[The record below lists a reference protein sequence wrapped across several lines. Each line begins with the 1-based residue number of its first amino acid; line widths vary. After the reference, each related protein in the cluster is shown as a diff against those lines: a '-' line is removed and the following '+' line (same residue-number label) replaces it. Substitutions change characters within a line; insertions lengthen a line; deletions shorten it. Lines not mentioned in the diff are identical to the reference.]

1 MGETKTDN
9 KLILDRAKAA
19 VLAHDYMLAARL
31 YKNLLKDDPTNEN
44 LLNDLGSL
52 YQKSGRDA
60 DAIPIYKQIISE
72 SPDNVDALNHLGGI
86 YRRLKKFDQSIDVLE
101 KAIIADENNIQS
113 FYNLGFTYKL
123 MGNYEEALQCFNRVV
138 EENQEDVLAYNHLGS
153 IYALQNKHEDAV
165 SSYQR
170 GLKVDPNHPILH
182 LNLAKSYEKLGRL
195 DLAANEY
202 EASLRSKPGWLEAI
216 DSYADL
222 MLSRNMTKNAA
233 DLVGQAIMLNPQN
246 VKMHAKMGDVYTRQN
261 GYDDAEA
268 EYNTALKWDP
278 DNKRVLSS
286 LADVYDLHGKSK
298 DAIHTMSHYEKLDPE
313 NKEML
318 KQYAKIL
325 LTADKLSAANK
336 KINQI
341 LEENPDDIQ
350 ALNLLGQYYIC
361 CGEDNKAESCF
372 EQIKTADPDY
382 TAYYRDSARRY
393 SQKGNFKKAEEDL
406 KKYLETNSEDAAA
419 IAMLAEGYEKQ
430 NRIQEAYNAYEKL
443 GSVDKDNRLYRE
455 RIGSVRSSLSALNGG
470 KNALE
475 ADQGEVD
482 LSVLGKGG
490 DPDASVNEEE
500 VVVMPEEN
508 PDMKVSDLD
517 LSQADSQEFRHND
530 DFSFEKL
537 THNDETGASPFD
549 KTLDDE
555 ILADRTENYMDLD
568 DLVPDTP
575 VFEEEDEESILK
587 NNPFG
592 ASRGHEPRPSDDFE
606 SAFETEDIRSDEK
619 PVSSMDVSDGMYEEE
634 APVEDG
640 SSYGFDSQ
648 DAEPAPQASQ
658 EPLEEEVS
666 ESVPLQDESF
676 EGQAESADGE
686 FDPLAGLD
694 VDESLDGEDN
704 AFESDDQ
711 FETEPELDEELPQ
724 MEYEDLEFPAD
735 ASIDDEIDI
744 EPEEEP
750 QVELPVEEEPQR
762 FVPEPPAESASD
774 FDFPEVEDITPQAE
788 TVEESSDGM
797 ETISADDF
805 FNDDDDSPKVQIP
818 MGDELGLDGI
828 EGEGNG
834 EAEIQE
840 EPVIIPEPEPD
851 AEDYEFPEI
860 DEIADENSPETL
872 KLPVDGDPDLEVA
885 PLPAD
890 DMAEEEMAEDAMPEG
905 DASVAG
911 MTEDVPSDLDQALDA
926 EVDVPLDETVLEEDS
941 SVEDFAQPEIEQDDL
956 NLVQQDLSLLNKT
969 AKTLSDFVK
978 ILNDNEIA
986 KKFKDTASMFRELKS
1001 LSEFLPEEEKERFLM
1016 SREHLQLEYIIKK
1029 LSGAAGLLSTADLW
1043 RKEIGIKNEDVRKEQ
1058 NIVDMIEIVFTYMR
1072 GLISSL
1078 PDKQVATIL
1087 DGEVSRIL
1095 NKLK

>member
-1 MGETKTDN
+1 
-9 KLILDRAKAA
+9 
-19 VLAHDYMLAARL
+19 
-31 YKNLLKDDPTNEN
+31 
-44 LLNDLGSL
+44 
-52 YQKSGRDA
+52 
-60 DAIPIYKQIISE
+60 
-72 SPDNVDALNHLGGI
+72 
-86 YRRLKKFDQSIDVLE
+86 
-101 KAIIADENNIQS
+101 
-113 FYNLGFTYKL
+113 
-123 MGNYEEALQCFNRVV
+123 
-138 EENQEDVLAYNHLGS
+138 
-153 IYALQNKHEDAV
+153 
-165 SSYQR
+165 
-170 GLKVDPNHPILH
+170 
-182 LNLAKSYEKLGRL
+182 
-195 DLAANEY
+195 
-202 EASLRSKPGWLEAI
+202 
-216 DSYADL
+216 
-222 MLSRNMTKNAA
+222 
-233 DLVGQAIMLNPQN
+233 
-246 VKMHAKMGDVYTRQN
+246 
-261 GYDDAEA
+261 
-268 EYNTALKWDP
+268 
-278 DNKRVLSS
+278 
-286 LADVYDLHGKSK
+286 
-298 DAIHTMSHYEKLDPE
+298 
-313 NKEML
+313 
-318 KQYAKIL
+318 
-325 LTADKLSAANK
+325 
-336 KINQI
+336 
-341 LEENPDDIQ
+341 
-350 ALNLLGQYYIC
+350 
-361 CGEDNKAESCF
+361 
-372 EQIKTADPDY
+372 
-382 TAYYRDSARRY
+382 
-393 SQKGNFKKAEEDL
+393 
-406 KKYLETNSEDAAA
+406 
-419 IAMLAEGYEKQ
+419 
-430 NRIQEAYNAYEKL
+430 
-443 GSVDKDNRLYRE
+443 
-455 RIGSVRSSLSALNGG
+455 
-470 KNALE
+470 
-475 ADQGEVD
+475 
-482 LSVLGKGG
+482 
-490 DPDASVNEEE
+490 
-500 VVVMPEEN
+500 
-508 PDMKVSDLD
+508 
-517 LSQADSQEFRHND
+517 
-530 DFSFEKL
+530 
-537 THNDETGASPFD
+537 
-549 KTLDDE
+549 
-555 ILADRTENYMDLD
+555 
-568 DLVPDTP
+568 
-575 VFEEEDEESILK
+575 
-587 NNPFG
+587 
-592 ASRGHEPRPSDDFE
+592 
-606 SAFETEDIRSDEK
+606 
-619 PVSSMDVSDGMYEEE
+619 MDVSDGMYEEE

-640 SSYGFDSQ
+640 SSYGFDAQ
-648 DAEPAPQASQ
+648 NAEPLAQTAQ

-676 EGQAESADGE
+676 EGQSESADGE

-704 AFESDDQ
+704 AFESEDQ
-711 FETEPELDEELPQ
+711 FETEPELDEVLPQ

-774 FDFPEVEDITPQAE
+774 FEFPEVEDITPQAE

-872 KLPVDGDPDLEVA
+872 KLPVDGDPDLDVA

-890 DMAEEEMAEDAMPEG
+890 DMAEEEMAEDAMPEE
-905 DASVAG
+905 DASVTG

-1016 SREHLQLEYIIKK
+1016 SKEHLQLEYIIKK

-1058 NIVDMIEIVFTYMR
+1058 SIVDMIEIVFTYMR

>member
-31 YKNLLKDDPTNEN
+31 YKNLLKDDPTNTD
-44 LLNDLGSL
+44 LLNDLGEL

-60 DAIPIYKQIISE
+60 DAVPLYKQIISE
-72 SPDNVDALNHLGGI
+72 NPDDVDALNHLGGI
-86 YRRLKKFDQSIDVLE
+86 YRRLKKFDQSIEVLE

-278 DNKRVLSS
+278 ENKRVLSS
-286 LADVYDLHGKSK
+286 LANVYDLHGKSK
-298 DAIHTMSHYEKLDPE
+298 DAIQTMGIYEKLDPE
-313 NKEML
+313 NREML
-318 KQYAKIL
+318 KQYARVL
-325 LTADKLSAANK
+325 LTADKLSAASNK
-336 KINQI
+336 IKQI
-341 LEENPDDIQ
+341 LDENPDDIQ

-361 CGEDNKAESCF
+361 RGEDQKAEDCF
-372 EQIKTADPDY
+372 EKIKATDPNY

-393 SQKGNFKKAEEDL
+393 SQRGNFKKAEEDL

-419 IAMLAEGYEKQ
+419 IAMLADGYEKQ
-430 NRIQEAYNAYEKL
+430 NRMQDAYNAYERL
-443 GSVDKDNRLYRE
+443 ASVDKDNRLYRE
-455 RIGSVRSSLSALNGG
+455 RIGSVRTSLQGAE

-475 ADQGEVD
+475 KDEGEVD
-482 LSVLGKGG
+482 LSVLGKIDDNGR
-490 DPDASVNEEE
+490 SVNEEE
-500 VVVMPEEN
+500 IVSMPEEN

-517 LSQADSQEFRHND
+517 LKQADSQEFKHSD
-530 DFSFEKL
+530 EFSFEKL
-537 THNDETGASPFD
+537 THNDDTGASPFD

-555 ILADRTENYMDLD
+555 ILADRTEDYLDLD
-568 DLVPDTP
+568 NLVPDTP
-575 VFEEEDEESILK
+575 VFEEEDESSILK

-592 ASRGHEPRPSDDFE
+592 ASRGHESRPADDFE

-619 PVSSMDVSDGMYEEE
+619 PISSMDVSDGMFEEE
-634 APVEDG
+634 TPVEDG
-640 SSYGFDSQ
+640 SSF
-648 DAEPAPQASQ
+648 EPAPRQ
-658 EPLEEEVS
+658 EAPVEETFEQPEE
-666 ESVPLQDESF
+666 ESVPAQADTFEADSGDTEFDSLGGLAEPEPDEST
-676 EGQAESADGE
+676 EGLFDDDGE
-686 FDPLAGLD
+686 FDQDA
-694 VDESLDGEDN
+694 DGQLE
-704 AFESDDQ
+704 A
-711 FETEPELDEELPQ
+711 DEEFDAEEALPQ
-724 MEYEDLEFPAD
+724 MEYEDIEFPED
-735 ASIDDEIDI
+735 SSIDDEIDI

-774 FDFPEVEDITPQAE
+774 FEFPEVEDITPEAE
-788 TVEESSDGM
+788 AAEDNADGM
-797 ETISADDF
+797 ETISADEF

-818 MGDELGLDGI
+818 MGDELGMDGI

-860 DEIADENSPETL
+860 DEIAEEGGPETL
-872 KLPVDGDPDLEVA
+872 KLPVDGDPDDLPESQA
-885 PLPAD
+885 PAD
-890 DMAEEEMAEDAMPEG
+890 
-905 DASVAG
+905 
-911 MTEDVPSDLDQALDA
+911 LDDALDT
-926 EVDVPLDETVLEEDS
+926 EVDVPLDETVQGDDAEENQLDS
-941 SVEDFAQPEIEQDDL
+941 AEDFAQPEIEQDDL

-978 ILNDNEIA
+978 ILNDNDIA

-1016 SREHLQLEYIIKK
+1016 SKEHLQLEYIINK
-1029 LSGAAGLLSTADLW
+1029 LSGAVGLLSTADLW
-1043 RKEIGIKNEDVRKEQ
+1043 RKEIGIKDEDVRKEQ
-1058 NIVDMIEIVFTYMR
+1058 SIVDMIEIVFTYMR

>member
-1 MGETKTDN
+1 MGETKTNN

-19 VLAHDYMLAARL
+19 VLAHDYMLASRL
-31 YKNLLKDDPTNEN
+31 YKNLLKDDPEN
-44 LLNDLGSL
+44 VGLLNDLGSL

-60 DAIPIYKQIISE
+60 DAIPIYKQIISM
-72 SPDNVDALNHLGGI
+72 SPDDVDALNNLGGI
-86 YRRLKKFDQSIDVLE
+86 YRRVKKFDKSIEVLE

-246 VKMHAKMGDVYTRQN
+246 VKMHAKMGDVYTKQN

-278 DNKRVLSS
+278 ENKRVLSS
-286 LADVYDLHGKSK
+286 LANVYDLHGKTK
-298 DAIHTMSHYEKLDPE
+298 DAIHTMGIYEKLDPE
-313 NKEML
+313 NREML
-318 KQYAKIL
+318 KQYARVL
-325 LTADKLSAANK
+325 LTADKLSAASNK
-336 KINQI
+336 IKQI
-341 LEENPDDIQ
+341 LDDNPDDIQ

-361 CGEDNKAESCF
+361 RGEDDKAESCF
-372 EQIKTADPDY
+372 EKIKATDPDY

-393 SQKGNFKKAEEDL
+393 SQRGNFKKAEEDL

-419 IAMLAEGYEKQ
+419 IAMLAQGYEQQ
-430 NRIQEAYNAYEKL
+430 NRMQDAYDAYEKL
-443 GSVDKDNRLYRE
+443 ASVDKDNRLYHE
-455 RIGSVRSSLSALNGG
+455 RIGSVRTSLSAQGGG

-482 LSVLGKGG
+482 LSVLGKIDDGT
-490 DPDASVNEEE
+490 PVVNEEE
-500 VVVMPEEN
+500 VAVMPEEN

-517 LSQADSQEFRHND
+517 LSQADSQEYRHND

-537 THNDETGASPFD
+537 THNDESGASPFD

-555 ILADRTENYMDLD
+555 ILADRTEDYLDLD
-568 DLVPDTP
+568 NLVPDTP
-575 VFEEEDEESILK
+575 VFEEEDESSILK

-592 ASRGHEPRPSDDFE
+592 ATRGHEPRPSDDFE

-648 DAEPAPQASQ
+648 NAEPLAQTAQ

-704 AFESDDQ
+704 AFESEDQ

-724 MEYEDLEFPAD
+724 MEYEDIEFPAD

-762 FVPEPPAESASD
+762 FAPEPPAESASD
-774 FDFPEVEDITPQAE
+774 FEFPEVEDITP
-788 TVEESSDGM
+788 ESSSVPSLNDDGS
-797 ETISADDF
+797 ETISADEF
-805 FNDDDDSPKVQIP
+805 FADDGDEPKVQIP
-818 MGDELGLDGI
+818 MGDDFDMADLA
-828 EGEGNG
+828 GEGNG

-840 EPVIIPEPEPD
+840 EPVVIPEPEPD

-860 DEIADENSPETL
+860 DEIADDNSPETL
-872 KLPVDGDPDLEVA
+872 RLPVDGEDA
-885 PLPAD
+885 PLPQ
-890 DMAEEEMAEDAMPEG
+890 AESSVPYEAE
-905 DASVAG
+905 
-911 MTEDVPSDLDQALDA
+911 VPSSLDDALDT
-926 EVDVPLDETVLEEDS
+926 EVDVPLDETVTDENAEEGMDLDS
-941 SVEDFAQPEIEQDDL
+941 PEDFAQPEIEQDDL

-1016 SREHLQLEYIIKK
+1016 SKEHLQLEYIIKK

-1058 NIVDMIEIVFTYMR
+1058 SIVDMIEIVFTYMR

>member
-482 LSVLGKGG
+482 LSVLGKIDDGT
-490 DPDASVNEEE
+490 PAVNEEE
-500 VVVMPEEN
+500 VAVMPEEN

-517 LSQADSQEFRHND
+517 LSQADSQEYRHND

-537 THNDETGASPFD
+537 THNDESGASPFD

-555 ILADRTENYMDLD
+555 ILADRTEDYLDLD
-568 DLVPDTP
+568 NLVPDTP
-575 VFEEEDEESILK
+575 VFEEEDESSILK

-592 ASRGHEPRPSDDFE
+592 ATRGHEPRPSDDFE

-648 DAEPAPQASQ
+648 DAEPLAQTAQ
-658 EPLEEEVS
+658 EPLE

-704 AFESDDQ
+704 AFESEDQ

-762 FVPEPPAESASD
+762 FAPEPPAESASD
-774 FDFPEVEDITPQAE
+774 FEFPEVEDITP
-788 TVEESSDGM
+788 ESSSVPSLNDDGS
-797 ETISADDF
+797 ETISADEF
-805 FNDDDDSPKVQIP
+805 FADDGDEPKVQIP
-818 MGDELGLDGI
+818 MGDDFDMADLA
-828 EGEGNG
+828 GEGNG

-890 DMAEEEMAEDAMPEG
+890 DMAEEEMAEDAMPEE
-905 DASVAG
+905 DASVTG